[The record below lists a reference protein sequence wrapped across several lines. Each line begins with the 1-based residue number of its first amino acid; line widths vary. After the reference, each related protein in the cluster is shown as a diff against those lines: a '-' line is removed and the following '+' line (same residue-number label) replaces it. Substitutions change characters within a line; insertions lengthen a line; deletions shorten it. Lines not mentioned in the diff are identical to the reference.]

1 MVIKIEKFTGYE
13 DSCEVI
19 INDKNGKYLK
29 TFFIDD
35 LEYEMLLN
43 QQSNRTVKI
52 TGYNC
57 TQYNDLEAGVSYI
70 PSNYELQLIQNEMK
84 NLVDWEEWEERYNLD
99 LDDLIN
105 NDLN

>member
-1 MVIKIEKFTGYE
+1 
-13 DSCEVI
+13 
-19 INDKNGKYLK
+19 
-29 TFFIDD
+29 
-35 LEYEMLLN
+35 MLLN

-52 TGYNC
+52 IGYNC